1 MITVLVH
8 HQVNDYPAWKSAFDA
23 ALEWR
28 HKHGEQ
34 SCRIFHVPGKVDEL
48 TLLFEWDSLEHA
60 RAFLA
65 SDELKQRMAR
75 AGVKG
80 EPTVEYLTEMH
91 TIRRSAAD

>member
-1 MITVLVH
+1 MINVLVH

-28 HKHGEQ
+28 HKQGEQ
-34 SCRIFHVPGKVDEL
+34 SCRIFHAPGKPDDL

-60 RAFLA
+60 RAFIA

-80 EPTVEYLTEMH
+80 EPTVEYLAEMH
-91 TIRRSAAD
+91 TVRRSAAD